1 MPMNSESAF
10 AQKKKKKKKIGS
22 GLKRIS
28 KECLEMENKSLSF
41 CPLTAIKKFPFLNSF
56 KNNLGTDN
64 IVSQWIRRQGV
75 NVVM

>member
-1 MPMNSESAF
+1 MLLL
-10 AQKKKKKKKIGS
+10 KKKKIGS

-28 KECLEMENKSLSF
+28 KEYLEMGNKSLYF
-41 CPLTAIKKFPFLNSF
+41 CTLTAIKKFPFLNSF

-64 IVSQWIRRQGV
+64 IVSQWIRRQAV